1 MIDLDEQRHK
11 AAEDIRKM
19 KVVAPHV
26 FPEWTALHQAV
37 QRLQEAYK
45 AVEEAQK
52 AWDNLGKED

>member
-1 MIDLDEQRHK
+1 MIDSDEQRRN

-26 FPEWTALHQAV
+26 FPEWAVLHQAV

-45 AVEEAQK
+45 SVEEAQK